1 MVVVLYLYMLI
12 INLTNEYMNKEKQQV
27 YNEVLAE
34 VLDRFGLTE
43 ERMFKCNCTECVEAR
58 TSLVMTLSRLKFSD
72 GDIAELTQ
80 KMRRC
85 SICLIRNKYSEAN
98 APWTVR
104 HCIDALKNKGCGQ

>member
-1 MVVVLYLYMLI
+1 
-12 INLTNEYMNKEKQQV
+12 MNKEKQQV

-43 ERMFKCNCTECVEAR
+43 ERMFKYNCAECVEAR
-58 TSLVMTLSRLKFSD
+58 TSLVMTLNGLGFSD
-72 GDIAELTQ
+72 HDIAELTQ

-85 SICLIRNKYSEAN
+85 SVCLIRNRYNEAN

-104 HCIDALKNKGCGQ
+104 HCIDALKNKGCSR

>member
-1 MVVVLYLYMLI
+1 
-12 INLTNEYMNKEKQQV
+12 MNKEKQQV

-34 VLDRFGLTE
+34 VLDRFGLTA
-43 ERMFKCNCTECVEAR
+43 ERMFKCNCAECVEAR
-58 TSLVMTLSRLKFSD
+58 TSLVITLHDMGFSD

-85 SICLIRNKYSEAN
+85 SVCLIRNRHSEAN

-104 HCIDALKNKGCGQ
+104 HCINAIKDKGCGQ

>member
-1 MVVVLYLYMLI
+1 MD
-12 INLTNEYMNKEKQQV
+12 KEKQQV

-34 VLDRFGLTE
+34 VLDKFELTE

-72 GDIAELTQ
+72 SDIAELTQ

-85 SICLIRNKYSEAN
+85 SICLIRNRYSDAN

-104 HCIDALKNKGCGQ
+104 HCIEAIKNKGCGQ

>member
-1 MVVVLYLYMLI
+1 
-12 INLTNEYMNKEKQQV
+12 MNKEKQQV
-27 YNEVLAE
+27 YSEVLAE

-43 ERMFKCNCTECVEAR
+43 ERMFKCNCAECVEAR
-58 TSLVMTLSRLKFSD
+58 TSLVITLHDMGFSD

-85 SICLIRNKYSEAN
+85 SVCAIRNKYVEAN

-104 HCIDALKNKGCGQ
+104 HCIDALRSKGCGQ

>member
-1 MVVVLYLYMLI
+1 
-12 INLTNEYMNKEKQQV
+12 MNKEKQQV

-58 TSLVMTLSRLKFSD
+58 TSLVMTLYRMKFSD

-85 SICLIRNKYSEAN
+85 SICLIRNRYCEAN
-98 APWTVR
+98 APWTVG
-104 HCIDALKNKGCGQ
+104 HCIEAIKNKGCGQ

>member
-1 MVVVLYLYMLI
+1 
-12 INLTNEYMNKEKQQV
+12 MNKEKQQV

-43 ERMFKCNCTECVEAR
+43 ERMFKCNCAECVEAR
-58 TSLVMTLSRLKFSD
+58 TSLVMTLNSMGFSD
-72 GDIAELTQ
+72 HDIAELTQ

-85 SICLIRNKYSEAN
+85 SVCLIRNRYNEAN

-104 HCIDALKNKGCGQ
+104 HCIEYLRSRKNSSKS

>member
-1 MVVVLYLYMLI
+1 
-12 INLTNEYMNKEKQQV
+12 MNTEKQQV

-43 ERMFKCNCTECVEAR
+43 ERMFKCNCAECVEAR
-58 TSLVMTLSRLKFSD
+58 TSLVMMLNSMGFSD
-72 GDIAELTQ
+72 HDIAELTQ

-85 SICLIRNKYSEAN
+85 SVCMIRNRYNEAN

-104 HCIDALKNKGCGQ
+104 HCIEAIKNKGCGQ

>member
-1 MVVVLYLYMLI
+1 
-12 INLTNEYMNKEKQQV
+12 MNKEKQQV

-43 ERMFKCNCTECVEAR
+43 ERMFKCNCAECVEAR
-58 TSLVMTLSRLKFSD
+58 TSLVITLHSRGLSD

-85 SICLIRNKYSEAN
+85 SVCLIRNRYNEAN

-104 HCIDALKNKGCGQ
+104 NCIDALKK

>member
-1 MVVVLYLYMLI
+1 
-12 INLTNEYMNKEKQQV
+12 MNKEKQQM

-43 ERMFKCNCTECVEAR
+43 ERMFKCNCAECVEAR
-58 TSLVMTLSRLKFSD
+58 ISLVMTLNRLKFSD
-72 GDIAELTQ
+72 SEIAELTH

-85 SICLIRNKYSEAN
+85 SVCAIRNKYVEAN

-104 HCIDALKNKGCGQ
+104 HCIDALRSKGYGQ